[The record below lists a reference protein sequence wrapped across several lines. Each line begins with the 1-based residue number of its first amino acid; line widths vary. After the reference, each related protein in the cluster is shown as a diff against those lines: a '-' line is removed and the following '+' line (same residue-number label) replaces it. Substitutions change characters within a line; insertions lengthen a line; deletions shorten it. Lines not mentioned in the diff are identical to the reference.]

1 MHQKHDENV
10 GRFDNSSVIWI
21 STGQEIDFSVVQGLP
36 QASELV
42 IEQYLNFVTERLV
55 EREKSIFE
63 PISKS
68 NIKTCNEKMKT

>member
-21 STGQEIDFSVVQGLP
+21 STGQEIDFSVIQGLP

-42 IEQYLNFVTERLV
+42 I
-55 EREKSIFE
+55 
-63 PISKS
+63 
-68 NIKTCNEKMKT
+68 